1 MPQIFFEPY
10 ADVACC
16 SMLQHDVACSM
27 LWHAT
32 VAFEPAG
39 PEIGVLLLQPLCIL
53 GLAKIVH
60 CKQQIMS
67 VYKSSETFTMHSC
80 QWANPLMTSLE
91 VDPQDLTRWYVH
103 NFYRLQNWVD
113 LRL

>member
-39 PEIGVLLLQPLCIL
+39 PEIGVL
-53 GLAKIVH
+53 H

-91 VDPQDLTRWYVH
+91 VDPQDLTRWYMH